1 MQRVRASV
9 TRAPDARPSIRPSPA
24 RDNERMTA
32 PDDVD
37 RIVDAWSRERPDLD
51 FTPLHV
57 LSRLTRIGRQLDRAR
72 KDAFAASDLEPW
84 EFDVLAALRRSGDP
98 YEQSP
103 KQLLQQTMV
112 SSGTMTNRID
122 RLTTRGLVERR
133 TDPNDGR
140 GIIVRMT
147 RLGQARV
154 DRAIGELVERERA
167 LLTGLS
173 PADQER
179 LAELLRRLGVGMQGG
194 A

>member
-1 MQRVRASV
+1 M
-9 TRAPDARPSIRPSPA
+9 D
-24 RDNERMTA
+24 E
-32 PDDVD
+32 VD
-37 RIVDAWSRERPDLD
+37 ELVAAWRRERPDLD
-51 FTPLHV
+51 
-57 LSRLTRIGRQLDRAR
+57 
-72 KDAFAASDLEPW
+72 LEPMQVWSRIARLAQLLSAVRAEAFEAQDLQIW

-122 RLTTRGLVERR
+122 RLATRGLVERR